1 MDNLR
6 GQSLRFAAL
15 TTSLYTREAWGLAG
29 RGERV
34 RGGDLPRKEAANCK
48 VFADRPH
55 SSPSSEEGTGV
66 VVRHSALQRGRR

>member
-15 TTSLYTREAWGLAG
+15 TTFLYAREAWGLAG

-48 VFADRPH
+48 VFADCPH